1 MSVSAMRGTCGS
13 ETTLSV
19 SESAT
24 AQDSVINAYE
34 KDCITLFIL
43 PSQGSWHPPGKS
55 VIGMSLSL
63 TAKFRR
69 RMLLHLRPFPC
80 FPSLRLRE
88 RERQNK
94 ASYFHHLDRPT
105 DATHYFCSSLAAHA
119 AGIGAPA
126 IFHGFFRRNGQPRS
140 PRTVRRCPISPITIC
155 NHPLDRSNNAT
166 ENPCNYFWITK
177 SLQQIRALKSPIRLL
192 AFEMCLT
199 YESSL

>member
-94 ASYFHHLDRPT
+94 ASYFHHLDRPPTRRTIFALVWRRTRRESVLLPFFMAFSDVT
-105 DATHYFCSSLAAHA
+105 DNREVREPCGGVPLVPLPFAIILWTDQTMLQKTRAITFGSQRACS
-119 AGIGAPA
+119 
-126 IFHGFFRRNGQPRS
+126 
-140 PRTVRRCPISPITIC
+140 
-155 NHPLDRSNNAT
+155 
-166 ENPCNYFWITK
+166 K
-177 SLQQIRALKSPIRLL
+177 
-192 AFEMCLT
+192 FEH
-199 YESSL
+199 